1 MIDFKEIE
9 IGYNKTLFRVSDL
22 KINKGEIFVLA
33 GKNGVGKS
41 TLLKTISGQINP
53 LNGTLIINKKNI
65 KTYNL
70 KNISQT
76 CAIVNS
82 SFSGIPY
89 LTAKNY
95 VSLGRTPHTNA
106 WGKLNENDKKTVIN
120 CLKDISMLSFQ
131 DTFTNQLSDGERQLL
146 SIARAVC
153 QDTPIILLDEP
164 TAFLDYKNKQKIIQY
179 LKSIAELQNKTILI
193 SSHDLD
199 ICIQEKLPFLVISK
213 EEKRLK
219 KMEKNNLQT
228 ILKEAFN

>member
-9 IGYNKTLFRVSDL
+9 IGYNKALFRVSEL

-219 KMEKNNLQT
+219 KMKKNNLQT